1 MPIPKRSVHD
11 CPVEA
16 CLVLLSGR
24 WKALLLWKLGRRSMR
39 FGQVCRALPRAS
51 KKMLVQRLRELEA
64 DGLIRRSTVAGKP
77 PGVDY
82 ALTTRGASLLPLL
95 ELSAAWTA
103 ADAAG
108 VAGSGSDSD

>member
-1 MPIPKRSVHD
+1 MPIARSTAHA

-16 CLVLLSGR
+16 CLSLLSGR
-24 WKALLLWKLGRRSMR
+24 WKALLLWKLRHRSMR

-51 KKMLVQRLRELEA
+51 KKMLVQRLRELEN
-64 DGLIRRSTVAGKP
+64 DGLIQRTAIESKP

-82 ALTTRGASLLPLL
+82 SLTARGVSLMPIL

-103 ADAAG
+103 NDRGKVPSTAR
-108 VAGSGSDSD
+108 